1 VARPGETGEHL
12 VTPEVLVVGS
22 VSRDV
27 TVTVDR
33 FPAPGETVVG
43 HSVSYGLG
51 GKGANQAVASAL
63 TGVPTSFLGCVGT
76 DEAGRGLLSTLRERG
91 VITEHTTTV
100 SGDSGSAHITV
111 DADGENLISIVPAAN
126 RSVTPDVVASARD
139 RDFDG
144 ASVVVAQGEIPVG
157 TLEELGRAVAASGVR
172 FVLNLAPAIEVSAEC
187 LATAD
192 VLMVNQSEAEAIM
205 RRHGLSSVEGR
216 ASFAEGAAGSG
227 APVAARVSVAAG
239 ASEPAGASVAEAVS
253 ESAGDSEPVGA
264 AQSAGASVAERL
276 TEIVRCAVV
285 TLGDSGSVVA
295 VRADET
301 PGPAIIRRIDAARV
315 EPVVDTT
322 GAGDAYAGV
331 FSAALARRLRGSD
344 ADGSDGGDI
353 DGGDI
358 DGGGFRS
365 GDPLP
370 AEIVASCAAIA
381 SREAAKVVGAAGA
394 SSSYSSFSVEEQ

>member
-1 VARPGETGEHL
+1 
-12 VTPEVLVVGS
+12 
-22 VSRDV
+22 
-27 TVTVDR
+27 
-33 FPAPGETVVG
+33 
-43 HSVSYGLG
+43 
-51 GKGANQAVASAL
+51 
-63 TGVPTSFLGCVGT
+63 
-76 DEAGRGLLSTLRERG
+76 
-91 VITEHTTTV
+91 
-100 SGDSGSAHITV
+100 
-111 DADGENLISIVPAAN
+111 
-126 RSVTPDVVASARD
+126 
-139 RDFDG
+139 
-144 ASVVVAQGEIPVG
+144 
-157 TLEELGRAVAASGVR
+157 
-172 FVLNLAPAIEVSAEC
+172 
-187 LATAD
+187 
-192 VLMVNQSEAEAIM
+192 M
-205 RRHGLSSVEGR
+205 
-216 ASFAEGAAGSG
+216 
-227 APVAARVSVAAG
+227 
-239 ASEPAGASVAEAVS
+239 AEAVS

-344 ADGSDGGDI
+344 GG
-353 DGGDI
+353 GI

>member
-12 VTPEVLVVGS
+12 VTAEVLVVGS

-111 DADGENLISIVPAAN
+111 DADGENSISIVPAAN

-172 FVLNLAPAIEVSAEC
+172 FVLNLAPAVEVSAEC
-187 LATAD
+187 LAAAD

-227 APVAARVSVAAG
+227 APVAAG

-344 ADGSDGGDI
+344 GG
-353 DGGDI
+353 GI

>member
-1 VARPGETGEHL
+1 M
-12 VTPEVLVVGS
+12 TPEVLVVGS

-111 DADGENLISIVPAAN
+111 DADGENSISIVPAAN

-172 FVLNLAPAIEVSAEC
+172 FVLNLAPAVEVSAEC
-187 LATAD
+187 LAAAD

-227 APVAARVSVAAG
+227 APVAAG

-344 ADGSDGGDI
+344 GG
-353 DGGDI
+353 GI

>member
-1 VARPGETGEHL
+1 MARPGETGEHL

-76 DEAGRGLLSTLRERG
+76 DEAGHGLLSTLRERG

-111 DADGENLISIVPAAN
+111 DAEGENLISIVPAAN

-187 LATAD
+187 LAAAD

-227 APVAARVSVAAG
+227 APVAAG

-331 FSAALARRLRGSD
+331 FSAALARRLHGID

-353 DGGDI
+353 DGGGIDSDGS

>member
-1 VARPGETGEHL
+1 MARPGETGEHL

-111 DADGENLISIVPAAN
+111 DADGENSISIVPAAN
-126 RSVTPDVVASARD
+126 RSVTPDVVASALD

-187 LATAD
+187 LAAAD

-227 APVAARVSVAAG
+227 APVAAG

-344 ADGSDGGDI
+344 ADGSDGG
-353 DGGDI
+353 
-358 DGGGFRS
+358 GFRS

>member
-111 DADGENLISIVPAAN
+111 DADGENSISIVPAAN

-172 FVLNLAPAIEVSAEC
+172 FVLNLAPAVEVSAEC
-187 LATAD
+187 LAAAD

-227 APVAARVSVAAG
+227 APVAAG

-344 ADGSDGGDI
+344 GG
-353 DGGDI
+353 GI

>member
-1 VARPGETGEHL
+1 MARPGETGEHL

-111 DADGENLISIVPAAN
+111 DADGENSISIVPAAN

-172 FVLNLAPAIEVSAEC
+172 FVLNLAPAVEVSAEC
-187 LATAD
+187 LAAAD

-227 APVAARVSVAAG
+227 APVAAG

-331 FSAALARRLRGSD
+331 FSAALARRLRGID
-344 ADGSDGGDI
+344 ADGS